1 MNRTIIIIFLCSLVS
16 MIGTIIGATLA
27 MFIKN
32 PTKNVIS
39 SIMGFS
45 GGLMFSVIVFDLIPS
60 ALTKISI
67 KYVFIFCL
75 IGILVTVFLEL
86 FISKIVKNNTYMKMA
101 VITSIGLMI
110 HNIPE
115 GIIMGCGFVAGEYL
129 GIKMSIIIA
138 LHDIPEGLAV
148 VSPLVA
154 AGEKNTKILIYAFI
168 TAMPT
173 ALGAIFGIYLGG
185 ISETFLGRALAFAS
199 GVMMYVVFLELIPES
214 NKLGHGKV
222 SILSILAGIFM
233 GFFIGIIL

>member
-1 MNRTIIIIFLCSLVS
+1 MIIIFLCSLVS

-39 SIMGFS
+39 AIMGFA
-45 GGLMFSVIVFDLIPS
+45 GGLMFSVVIFDLMPS

-67 KYVFIFCL
+67 KQGFVFCF
-75 IGILVTVFLEL
+75 IGIIITMFLEI

-101 VITSIGLMI
+101 VITSLGLMI

-154 AGEKNTKILIYAFI
+154 AGEKNSKIFMYAFI

-173 ALGAIFGIYLGG
+173 ALGAVLGIYLGG
-185 ISETFLGRALAFAS
+185 VSESFLGRSLAFAS
-199 GVMMYVVFLELIPES
+199 GVMIYVVFLELIPES
-214 NKLGHGKV
+214 KKLGNGKV
-222 SILSILAGIFM
+222 SMISILIGVFI
-233 GFFIGIIL
+233 GLFIGIIL

>member
-1 MNRTIIIIFLCSLVS
+1 
-16 MIGTIIGATLA
+16 MIGTLVGASLA
-27 MFIKN
+27 MFIKD
-32 PTKNVIS
+32 PTQNFIS
-39 SIMGFS
+39 AVMGFS
-45 GGLMFSVIVFDLIPS
+45 GGLMFSVVIFDLLPS

-67 KYVFIFCL
+67 KDVFTSCF
-75 IGILVTVFLEL
+75 IGIIITIFLDL

-101 VITSIGLMI
+101 VITSLGLMI

-173 ALGAIFGIYLGG
+173 ALGAVLGIYLGG
-185 ISETFLGRALAFAS
+185 VSEYFLGRALAFAS
-199 GVMMYVVFLELIPES
+199 GVMMYVVFFELIPES
-214 NKLGHGKV
+214 NKLGNGKV
-222 SILSILAGIFM
+222 SILSILVGIAL
-233 GFFIGIIL
+233 GLFIGIIL